1 MLTVLHSGEGK
12 EVRSENE
19 ATLQVR
25 VGGLL
30 CVCHTVGGLEYC
42 CTMVY
47 LPFLLQYNLLK
58 LSVNKTEFWYQRPAV
73 SEQAQC
79 LLVCVCFN
87 CMSTLDG
94 KVFRVHFMQ
103 GQAQSSMYSHRSFSQ
118 PSCTCC
124 NKTLRR
130 LSQYLYLS
138 WTFCFIS
145 CRESWE
151 ISRSRQPEST
161 SVAFSRSA

>member
-1 MLTVLHSGEGK
+1 MKLRYKLKLEGF
-12 EVRSENE
+12 
-19 ATLQVR
+19 Q
-25 VGGLL
+25 
-30 CVCHTVGGLEYC
+30 CVCHTFVGGLEYC

-47 LPFLLQYNLLK
+47 LPFFLLQYNLLK
-58 LSVNKTEFWYQRPAV
+58 LSVNKTEFWFYRPAV

-79 LLVCVCFN
+79 LLVCVCFVCFN

-103 GQAQSSMYSHRSFSQ
+103 GHSQSSMYSHRSFSQ

-138 WTFCFIS
+138 CTFCFIS

-151 ISRSRQPEST
+151 ISRSR
-161 SVAFSRSA
+161 